1 MIYLI
6 IIGMIV
12 LMALLS
18 WLLDLAGIVLIKAVV
33 IGSLVGGVAGAVA
46 ILVWLFT

>member
-1 MIYLI
+1 
-6 IIGMIV
+6 
-12 LMALLS
+12 MALLS
-18 WLLDLAGIVLIKAVV
+18 WLLGLAGIVLIKAVV